1 MQWLLV
7 ETMKP
12 ILMRGMYH
20 WSCASV
26 PGRGTHYAAK
36 HIKKIMQSDRRGTRY
51 CAELDIRHYYQH
63 IDIDVLMRALERKIK
78 DRRFLS
84 LVRAILETGAPGLAI
99 GYYLCQW
106 LANFYLEATD
116 RYIRSLDGVHH
127 MVRYMDNIT
136 LFGRSKRRLH
146 KAVRAIGTY
155 GFMER
160 DSVIRNKSKWS
171 KGEMARTIVLY
182 CLRVLTL
189 VLIWGVLIKTYA
201 IIRWGETIGCDIS
214 DVLIYA
220 AGAFGVEL
228 ISLALKRIFAK
239 KREEG
244 IEDG

>member
-1 MQWLLV
+1 
-7 ETMKP
+7 
-12 ILMRGMYH
+12 
-20 WSCASV
+20 
-26 PGRGTHYAAK
+26 
-36 HIKKIMQSDRRGTRY
+36 
-51 CAELDIRHYYQH
+51 
-63 IDIDVLMRALERKIK
+63 
-78 DRRFLS
+78 
-84 LVRAILETGAPGLAI
+84 
-99 GYYLCQW
+99 
-106 LANFYLEATD
+106 
-116 RYIRSLDGVHH
+116 
-127 MVRYMDNIT
+127 
-136 LFGRSKRRLH
+136 
-146 KAVRAIGTY
+146 
-155 GFMER
+155 MER

-171 KGEMARTIVLY
+171 KGEMARTIVVY